1 MTPRLVSMV
10 GADHTPAPEGP
21 KVGVPSLV
29 VPVFLGA
36 SIRKVFQTTEP
47 SRTCNAVR
55 LPRKVQQ
62 AYCGS
67 SERVSS
73 HDAAGVYTIP
83 AFAVGDAV
91 RGVALLSSMRRR
103 YKCVSVYDVSEQ
115 AQPAL
120 CPKQRR

>member
-47 SRTCNAVR
+47 ARTRNALR

-73 HDAAGVYTIP
+73 HDAAGMYTSPSLRIR
-83 AFAVGDAV
+83 DA
-91 RGVALLSSMRRR
+91 
-103 YKCVSVYDVSEQ
+103 Q
-115 AQPAL
+115 TL
-120 CPKQRR
+120 CAAGSASHARPRSRH